1 MYCQASIDQW
11 RTTIM
16 QHLPQLSKPQATVLA
31 LWSLGMV
38 LARSCALT
46 AVSALVAV
54 VEGRK
59 ANTIRQR
66 LREWYYEA
74 PDKRGSQRQALQV
87 ETCFAPL
94 LGWIVSWWQGT
105 QLALALDATTLGT
118 CFVVL
123 AVSVVYRGCAI
134 PVAWVILPANQKHPW
149 RREWLRLLRRLGRV
163 IPRHW
168 TVIVL
173 ADRGLYAP
181 WLFRRIVKLGW
192 HPFLRINTGGTF
204 RPTGTRCFRPLRTF
218 VPQPGT
224 RWQGRGTAFAGKP
237 RRLDCTLLACWEAGY
252 KDPWLIL
259 TDLAPEAS
267 DAGWYGLRAWIEQ
280 GFKVIFQKELPPSE
294 C

>member
-134 PVAWVILPANQKHPW
+134 PVAW
-149 RREWLRLLRRLGRV
+149 
-163 IPRHW
+163 
-168 TVIVL
+168 
-173 ADRGLYAP
+173 
-181 WLFRRIVKLGW
+181 
-192 HPFLRINTGGTF
+192 
-204 RPTGTRCFRPLRTF
+204 
-218 VPQPGT
+218 
-224 RWQGRGTAFAGKP
+224 
-237 RRLDCTLLACWEAGY
+237 
-252 KDPWLIL
+252 
-259 TDLAPEAS
+259 
-267 DAGWYGLRAWIEQ
+267 
-280 GFKVIFQKELPPSE
+280 
-294 C
+294 